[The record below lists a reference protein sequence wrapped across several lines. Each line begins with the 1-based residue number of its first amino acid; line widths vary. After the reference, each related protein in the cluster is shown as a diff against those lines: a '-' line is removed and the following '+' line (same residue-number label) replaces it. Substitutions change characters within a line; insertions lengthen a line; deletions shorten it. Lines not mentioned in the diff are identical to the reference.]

1 MVTWYRCYWVR
12 EARSVAIGW
21 YRQVSWPFR
30 GSWLRKLIVF
40 EVMKLWIVDN
50 CASRRFDKCLILMQW
65 GRGISYRSFK
75 YYNHQ
80 VHRIQKGSQ
89 IIYLYSPNI
98 QDGIEPFSTVGIT
111 KCSRLNT
118 DSIHTVGWCCGTT
131 AHFLRRRLG
140 VQTQS
145 EAGSSGHQAVIGR
158 SSHWS
163 FESNARA

>member
-1 MVTWYRCYWVR
+1 M
-12 EARSVAIGW
+12 
-21 YRQVSWPFR
+21 
-30 GSWLRKLIVF
+30 
-40 EVMKLWIVDN
+40 DN

-75 YYNHQ
+75 YYSHQ

-111 KCSRLNT
+111 KCSRLNI
-118 DSIHTVGWCCGTT
+118 DSIHTVGWCSGTT

-145 EAGSSGHQAVIGR
+145 EAGMNQYLRQATKLWLVEALLRALKVTRVHSGSGLRLPMLQRYSCTERTVAETHKKRR
-158 SSHWS
+158 STPRPL
-163 FESNARA
+163 AC